1 MDKDQLYQDLAKLVD
16 EIDRLPLEDAESRKL
31 HHLVSKLEDHVEG
44 RVAEGGP
51 QEIVDTVDQ
60 VISRLETDHPTFTG
74 VLRRVMN
81 ALSSMGV

>member
-1 MDKDQLYQDLAKLVD
+1 MDKSQIYDDLTQLVS
-16 EIDRLPLEDAESRKL
+16 EIDRLPIDEAETRRLHELLTRLEA
-31 HHLVSKLEDHVEG
+31 HVEG
-44 RVAEGGP
+44 REEESGP

>member
-1 MDKDQLYQDLAKLVD
+1 MDKDGIYDDLAQLVK
-16 EIDRLPLEDAESRKL
+16 EIDRLPIDDEETRRLNELVTRLEG
-31 HHLVSKLEDHVEG
+31 HVEG
-44 RVAEGGP
+44 REPEREP

-74 VLRRVMN
+74 ILRRVMN